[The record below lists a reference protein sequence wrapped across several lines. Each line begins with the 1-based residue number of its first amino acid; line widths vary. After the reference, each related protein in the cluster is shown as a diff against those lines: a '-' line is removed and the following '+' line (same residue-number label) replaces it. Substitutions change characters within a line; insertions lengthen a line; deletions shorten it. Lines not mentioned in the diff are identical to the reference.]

1 MKHSSQNNLKLKV
14 ACEALNYI
22 DGHTIIG
29 VGTGSTVNYFID
41 ELAKIK
47 HRIDGCVA
55 SSKDTAQR
63 LKNHN
68 IPVFALTTVGSLAL
82 YIDGA
87 DEVTVDRAMIKGGGG
102 ALTCEKILATSAK
115 EFICIVDESKW
126 VSHLGQFP
134 VAVEVLPIAR
144 SLVGRELL
152 KLGGQPVY
160 REGSV
165 TDSGNI
171 IIDVH
176 GLDLTYLS
184 HMENL
189 IKQIPGVVENGIF
202 AKRLADRVLVAKE
215 NEIVSIT

>member
-1 MKHSSQNNLKLKV
+1 M
-14 ACEALNYI
+14 
-22 DGHTIIG
+22 
-29 VGTGSTVNYFID
+29 
-41 ELAKIK
+41 
-47 HRIDGCVA
+47 
-55 SSKDTAQR
+55 
-63 LKNHN
+63 
-68 IPVFALTTVGSLAL
+68 
-82 YIDGA
+82 
-87 DEVTVDRAMIKGGGG
+87 
-102 ALTCEKILATSAK
+102 K

-160 REGSV
+160 REGFV
-165 TDSGNI
+165 TDHENI

-176 GLDLTYLS
+176 GLDLTHLS

-215 NEIVSIT
+215 DEVVSIT